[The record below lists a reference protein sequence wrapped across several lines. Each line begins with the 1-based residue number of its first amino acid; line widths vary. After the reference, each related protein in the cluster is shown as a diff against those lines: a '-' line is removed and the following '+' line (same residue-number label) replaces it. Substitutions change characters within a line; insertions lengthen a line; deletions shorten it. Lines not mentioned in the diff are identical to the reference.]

1 MAADMKAAAHKQAA
15 GKPAEQAAG
24 AAVAAVTAAEQAD
37 SYCYPSRISLLYF
50 SAFILTHEEFLSEI
64 INGK

>member
-1 MAADMKAAAHKQAA
+1 MKAAAHKQAA
-15 GKPAEQAAG
+15 GKPAEQAAE
-24 AAVAAVTAAEQAD
+24 AAAAADTAADTVAEQAD